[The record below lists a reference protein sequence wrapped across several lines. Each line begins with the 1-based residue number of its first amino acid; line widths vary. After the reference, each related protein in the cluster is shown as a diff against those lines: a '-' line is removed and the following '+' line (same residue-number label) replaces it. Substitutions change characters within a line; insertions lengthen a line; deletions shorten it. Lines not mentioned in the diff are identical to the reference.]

1 LHIGEERAS
10 RSVPDCSFSP
20 QYRMPNIPPRLILL
34 IVALALLVTAIQY
47 GLLTVAFGK
56 LDLSANSAYLLFITI
71 LGGSM
76 INLPLFS
83 MKSEKPNL
91 EEIPPPLR
99 ELYSKMPYNGKTVV
113 MANVGGCV
121 VPVAFCLYLLA
132 HHPLNIFYVVLAVA
146 AVSLLSFKTSRRVP
160 GIGMGMPILLAPI
173 LAALVSVALD
183 PANAAPMAFIS
194 GTMGVLIGADLLH
207 LKDIGKMGAPFASIG
222 GAGSFDGI
230 FISGLVAVL
239 LA

>member
-1 LHIGEERAS
+1 MLK
-10 RSVPDCSFSP
+10 
-20 QYRMPNIPPRLILL
+20 IPLRIILL
-34 IVALALLVTAIQY
+34 IAALALLVTAIQY
-47 GLLTVAFGK
+47 GLLTVAFEK
-56 LDLSANSAYLLFITI
+56 LDLSADSAYLLFITI
-71 LGGSM
+71 LGGSL

-83 MKSEKPNL
+83 MKSEPPNL
-91 EEIPPPLR
+91 EEMSPQLR
-99 ELYSKMPYNGKTVV
+99 ELYRGMPYTGKTLV

-121 VPVAFCLYLLA
+121 VPAAFCLYLLA

-146 AVSLLSFKTSRRVP
+146 AVALLSFKTSRRVP
-160 GIGMGMPILLAPI
+160 GIGMGMPVLLAPL

-194 GTMGVLIGADLLH
+194 GTLGVLIGADLLH
-207 LKDIGKMGAPFASIG
+207 LKDIRKMGTPFASIG

-230 FISGLVAVL
+230 FISGIVAVL

>member
-1 LHIGEERAS
+1 
-10 RSVPDCSFSP
+10 
-20 QYRMPNIPPRLILL
+20 MPNIPPRFILL
-34 IVALALLVTAIQY
+34 IAALALLVTAIQY
-47 GLLTVAFGK
+47 GLLTVAFEK
-56 LDLSANSAYLLFITI
+56 LDLSADSAYLLFITI
-71 LGGSM
+71 LGGSL

-83 MKSEKPNL
+83 MKSEPPNL
-91 EEIPPPLR
+91 EAMPPQLR
-99 ELYSKMPYNGKTVV
+99 ELYRGMPYTGKTIV

-121 VPVAFCLYLLA
+121 VPAAFCLYLLA

-146 AVSLLSFKTSRRVP
+146 AVTLLSFKTSRSVP
-160 GIGMGMPILLAPI
+160 GIGMGMPILFAPV

-194 GTMGVLIGADLLH
+194 GTLGVLIGADLLH
-207 LKDIGKMGAPFASIG
+207 LKDIQKMGTPFASIG

-230 FISGLVAVL
+230 FISGIVAVL

>member
-1 LHIGEERAS
+1 
-10 RSVPDCSFSP
+10 
-20 QYRMPNIPPRLILL
+20 MPKIPPRLFLL
-34 IVALALLVTAIQY
+34 IVALALLVTAIQF
-47 GLLTVAFGK
+47 GLLTVAFEK
-56 LDLSANSAYLLFITI
+56 LDLSADSAYLLFITI

-76 INLPLFS
+76 VNLPLFS
-83 MKSEKPNL
+83 MKSEPPNL
-91 EEIPPPLR
+91 EEIPPQLR
-99 ELYSKMPYNGKTVV
+99 ELYRAMPYNGKTVI

-132 HHPLNIFYVVLAVA
+132 HHPLNIFYVVLAVV
-146 AVSLLSFKTSRRVP
+146 AVTLLSFKTSRRVP
-160 GIGMGMPILLAPI
+160 GIGMGMPILFAPV

-207 LKDIGKMGAPFASIG
+207 LEDIRKMGTPVASIG

-230 FISGLVAVL
+230 FISGIVAVL

>member
-1 LHIGEERAS
+1 
-10 RSVPDCSFSP
+10 
-20 QYRMPNIPPRLILL
+20 MPNIPPRFILL
-34 IVALALLVTAIQY
+34 IAALALLVTAIQY

-56 LDLSANSAYLLFITI
+56 LDLSADSAYLLFITI
-71 LGGSM
+71 LVGSM

-83 MKSEKPNL
+83 MKSEPPNL
-91 EEIPPPLR
+91 EEIPPQLR
-99 ELYSKMPYNGKTVV
+99 ELYRGMKYTGNTVV

-121 VPVAFCLYLLA
+121 VPAAFCLYLLA
-132 HHPLNIFYVVLAVA
+132 HHPLNIFYVALAVG
-146 AVSLLSFKTSRRVP
+146 AVTLLSFKTSRSVP
-160 GIGMGMPILLAPI
+160 GIGMGMPILFAPI

-194 GTMGVLIGADLLH
+194 GTLGVLIGADLMH
-207 LKDIGKMGAPFASIG
+207 LKDIQKMGTPFAAIG

-230 FISGLVAVL
+230 FISGIVAVL

>member
-1 LHIGEERAS
+1 
-10 RSVPDCSFSP
+10 
-20 QYRMPNIPPRLILL
+20 MPKIPPRFILL
-34 IVALALLVTAIQY
+34 IAALALLVAAIQI
-47 GLLTVAFGK
+47 GVLTVAFEK
-56 LDLSANSAYLLFITI
+56 LDLSADSAYLLFITI
-71 LGGSM
+71 LGGSL

-83 MKSEKPNL
+83 MKSEPPNL
-91 EEIPPPLR
+91 EAMPPQLR
-99 ELYSKMPYNGKTVV
+99 ELYRGMPYTGKTIV

-121 VPVAFCLYLLA
+121 VPAAFCLYLLA

-146 AVSLLSFKTSRRVP
+146 AVTLLSFKTSRSVP
-160 GIGMGMPILLAPI
+160 GIGMGMPILFAPV

-194 GTMGVLIGADLLH
+194 GTLGVLIGADLMH
-207 LKDIGKMGAPFASIG
+207 LKDIRKMGTPFASIG

-230 FISGLVAVL
+230 FISGIVAVL

>member
-1 LHIGEERAS
+1 
-10 RSVPDCSFSP
+10 
-20 QYRMPNIPPRLILL
+20 MPKIPLRLILL

-47 GLLTVAFGK
+47 GLLTVAFEK
-56 LDLSANSAYLLFITI
+56 LDLSSDSAYLLFITI
-71 LGGSM
+71 LAGSL

-83 MKSEKPNL
+83 MKSEPPNL
-91 EEIPPPLR
+91 EELPPQLR
-99 ELYSKMPYNGKTVV
+99 ELYRGMPYTGKTVI

-121 VPVAFCLYLLA
+121 VPAAFCFYLLA
-132 HHPLNIFYVVLAVA
+132 HHPLNILYVAIAVA
-146 AVSLLSFKTSRRVP
+146 AVALLSFKTSRRVP
-160 GIGMGMPILLAPI
+160 GIGMGMPILLAPL

-194 GTMGVLIGADLLH
+194 GTLGVLIGADLLH
-207 LKDIGKMGAPFASIG
+207 LKDIRKMGTPFASIG

>member
-1 LHIGEERAS
+1 
-10 RSVPDCSFSP
+10 
-20 QYRMPNIPPRLILL
+20 MPKIPLRYILL
-34 IVALALLVTAIQY
+34 IAALALLVTAIQY
-47 GLLTVAFGK
+47 GLLTVAFEK
-56 LDLSANSAYLLFITI
+56 LELSSDSAYLLFITI
-71 LGGSM
+71 LAGSL

-83 MKSEKPNL
+83 VKSERPNL
-91 EEIPPPLR
+91 EEIPPQLR
-99 ELYSKMPYNGKTVV
+99 ELYRGMPYNGKTII

-132 HHPLNIFYVVLAVA
+132 HHPMNIFYVVIAVA
-146 AVSLLSFKTSRRVP
+146 AVTLLSFKTSRSVP
-160 GIGMGMPILLAPI
+160 GIGMGMPILLAPV

-194 GTMGVLIGADLLH
+194 GTLGVLIGADLLH
-207 LKDIGKMGAPFASIG
+207 LKDIRKMGTPFASIG

-230 FISGLVAVL
+230 FISGIVAVL

>member
-1 LHIGEERAS
+1 
-10 RSVPDCSFSP
+10 
-20 QYRMPNIPPRLILL
+20 MPKIPPRFILL
-34 IVALALLVTAIQY
+34 IAALALLVASIQL
-47 GLLTVAFGK
+47 GALTVAFEK
-56 LDLSANSAYLLFITI
+56 LDLSADSAYLLFLTI

-83 MKSEKPNL
+83 VKSEPPDL
-91 EEIPPPLR
+91 EQMPPQLR
-99 ELYSKMPYNGKTVV
+99 EVFRNMPYTGRTIV

-132 HHPLNIFYVVLAVA
+132 HHPLNILYVVLAVA
-146 AVSLLSFKTSRRVP
+146 AVSLLSFKTSRHVP
-160 GIGMGMPILLAPI
+160 GIGIGMPIFFAPL

-194 GTMGVLIGADLLH
+194 GTLGVLIGADLLH
-207 LKDIGKMGAPFASIG
+207 LKEIRRMGTPFAAIG